1 MIDGWT
7 EEQHE
12 PTVRHERPAA
22 PQDVRR
28 VMLLGSAEPSRELAI
43 ALQGLGAEVIAV
55 DGYVGAPAH
64 RIADQSVVVTMTDAE
79 ELTAVI
85 RRLQPDFLVT
95 VTAAVSVDAL
105 DAVEQADGECTELVP
120 NARAVRLKREAL
132 AMAPAEDENV
142 PEEYADWE
150 DAEDYDDYD
159 DYEAAEQ
166 EAARSASW
174 RRRLR
179 VRLPRLSTIA
189 MAAAVV
195 IICGFTG
202 LSGYIVWQHHE
213 ATERQQRAAAFAAG
227 AKQGVI
233 NMTSLDFNKA
243 KEDVA
248 RVIDSSTG
256 EFRDDFQQRAA
267 DFTKVVEQSKVVT
280 EGTVNATA
288 VESMNEHSAVV
299 LVAATSRVTNSA
311 GAKDEPR
318 AWRLKVTVTEEGG
331 QYKMSK
337 VEFVP

>member
-1 MIDGWT
+1 MAETT
-7 EEQHE
+7 E
-12 PTVRHERPAA
+12 PA
-22 PQDVRR
+22 
-28 VMLLGSAEPSRELAI
+28 S
-43 ALQGLGAEVIAV
+43 
-55 DGYVGAPAH
+55 
-64 RIADQSVVVTMTDAE
+64 DAG
-79 ELTAVI
+79 T
-85 RRLQPDFLVT
+85 
-95 VTAAVSVDAL
+95 S
-105 DAVEQADGECTELVP
+105 QADAMALAAEAEAAEAEALAAA
-120 NARAVRLKREAL
+120 ARARARAARLKREAL
-132 AMAPAEDENV
+132 AMAPAGDEDV
-142 PEEYADWE
+142 PEDYADWE
-150 DAEDYDDYD
+150 DAEDYDDY
-159 DYEAAEQ
+159 EAADQ
-166 EAARSASW
+166 EAARPASW